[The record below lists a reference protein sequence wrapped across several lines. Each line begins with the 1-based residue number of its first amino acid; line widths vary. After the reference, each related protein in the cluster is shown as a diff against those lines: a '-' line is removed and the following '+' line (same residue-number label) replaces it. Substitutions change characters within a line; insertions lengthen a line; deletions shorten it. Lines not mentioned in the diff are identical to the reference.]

1 MPKKKVKYHGDDKD
15 RNSVYM
21 FHNERYDVHLF
32 ANADGWDQAM
42 NTFDICNFPHR
53 DDWKVYVA
61 CGQQPTN
68 TNKKGVYRNE

>member
-1 MPKKKVKYHGDDKD
+1 MTNKEDE

-21 FHNERYDVHLF
+21 FHNERYNVHLF
-32 ANADGWDQAM
+32 TNADGWNQAM
-42 NTFDICNFPHR
+42 TTFDICNFPHR

-68 TNKKGVYRNE
+68 KRKIRKHHARYKRF